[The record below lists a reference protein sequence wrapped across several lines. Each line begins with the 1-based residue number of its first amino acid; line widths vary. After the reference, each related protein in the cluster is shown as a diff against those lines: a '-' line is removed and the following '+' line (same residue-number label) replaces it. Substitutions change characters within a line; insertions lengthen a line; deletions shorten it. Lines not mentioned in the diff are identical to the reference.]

1 MSGFSVAMAACYLNP
16 GLPRKSKVVSKTT
29 IYKTRTLV
37 TRAKSWLE
45 RKKESKRLNESS
57 DNDSYVEVG
66 VEKAQKNSKELKLV
80 KKRPTRSEKR
90 NKSTKG
96 RKVKHNRDS
105 NAQ

>member
-16 GLPRKSKVVSKTT
+16 GLPRKAKVVAKTT
-29 IYKTRTLV
+29 IDKTRTLV

-57 DNDSYVEVG
+57 DNDSHVEFG
-66 VEKAQKNSKELKLV
+66 VENAQNSKELKMV
-80 KKRPTRSEKR
+80 KKRQTRSQKR

-96 RKVKHNRDS
+96 GKEKHNRDS
-105 NAQ
+105 